1 MVVRRIIVGVALA
14 STATFSVAG
23 CGSSSDDGGSGGSG
37 GASEKQVAWAAKAC
51 GVINQTPSLPVP
63 KLELANAAKSKASI
77 VKLLNDVSV
86 RLRTL
91 SMNLKGL
98 GAPPVTGG
106 EATFNATMSKLS
118 MTSSTVST
126 ARLRLQMAKV
136 TDTKSL
142 EQALGPVKQA
152 FTQYGTYQG
161 PQQDLRANPALATA
175 FDKVPT
181 CQPKK
186 A

>member
-1 MVVRRIIVGVALA
+1 MVVRRIIVGAALA
-14 STATFSVAG
+14 STATLSVAG
-23 CGSSSDDGGSGGSG
+23 CGSSSDDGGSGGG
-37 GASEKQVAWAAKAC
+37 GSDKQVAWAAKAC

-63 KLELANAAKSKASI
+63 KLQLTNAVKSKQSI

-91 SMNLKGL
+91 SMNLNGL

-106 EATFNATMSKLS
+106 QATFTATMSKLS

-126 ARLRLQMAKV
+126 AKLRLERAKV
-136 TDTKSL
+136 TDSKSL
-142 EQALGPVKQA
+142 QQALVPVKAA
-152 FTQYGTYQG
+152 FTQYGGYQG

>member
-23 CGSSSDDGGSGGSG
+23 CGSSSGDDGGGSG
-37 GASEKQVAWAAKAC
+37 ATDKQVAWAAKAC

-63 KLELANAAKSKASI
+63 KLQLTNAAKSKQSI

-106 EATFNATMSKLS
+106 EATFNAALSKLS

-142 EQALGPVKQA
+142 QQALGPVKQA

-161 PQQDLRANPALATA
+161 PQQDLRTNPALATA